1 MSLRALIEKVELA
14 RENFI
19 QACSG
24 LTHEEANFKSSEDSW
39 SITNVAEH
47 IVRAEW
53 GGLNGIWCAMDGYK
67 RNEPVW
73 SGDNYNKGL
82 SIEVIVDKTWQ
93 PHQPAPEPARPQWGG
108 PIEFWLNLL
117 RNGKHTVAETYRQM
131 EGLNPEEIIYP
142 HPLSGPLNVYQ
153 RMEFLRY
160 HMERHQRQI
169 EDIKQRFKEVSL

>member
-1 MSLRALIEKVELA
+1 MELKYFIDKVELA

-24 LTHEEANFKSSEDSW
+24 LTKEESIFKESEDSW
-39 SITNVAEH
+39 SITDIAEH

-53 GGLNGIWCAMDGYK
+53 GGVNGIWTAIDGYK
-67 RNEPVW
+67 HNQTVW
-73 SGDNYNKGL
+73 TGDNMNHGL
-82 SIEVIVDKTWQ
+82 SIEEIVEKTWL

-108 PIEFWLNLL
+108 PIEFWLLCL
-117 RNGKHTVAETYRQM
+117 RNCKITLEETYRQM
-131 EGLNPEEIIYP
+131 EGLDPEQIIYP
-142 HPLSGPLNVYQ
+142 HPLSGPLNVFQ

-169 EDIKQRFKEVSL
+169 DKIKQVFKQNN